1 MQYPS
6 CSHPDADDMLV
17 IANENAARDD
27 LDQSEVA
34 VPDPFYLNT
43 FSKCLFPGVQGMKIN
58 DGVWWKFMYK
68 MFPLQQIYFWINEET
83 PQGKFT

>member
-1 MQYPS
+1 MQCPS

-17 IANENAARDD
+17 IANEKAARDD

-58 DGVWWKFMYK
+58 GVNWKFMHK
-68 MFPLQQIYFWINEET
+68 MFSLQYMYLHLNY
-83 PQGKFT
+83 